1 MKKLIY
7 LFLTVLIVACSGEDG
22 SNNQDNNDGDNN
34 NITCEYSLTTLDAVV
49 MPHLITLNGNIN
61 LISESCEYPIIEQG
75 FVYSSSIQPT
85 INDQIA
91 NANGIEITASIS
103 DVVPNTTYYVR
114 TFLTNAL
121 GEFYGNETSFVVGN
135 GIIAGSWR
143 LMNDTF
149 PAFGLEGCSP
159 NSFMELTP
167 YQNYPNQGDGFIRAI
182 CDNGSTDLPVQWYG
196 NSLANATMFIQAQGI
211 SWEVDVVFNGPD
223 TLVFDFVG
231 FTYTFTRF

>member
-7 LFLTVLIVACSGEDG
+7 IFLTVLIVACSGED

-91 NANGIEITASIS
+91 NANGIEITASIN

-135 GIIAGSWR
+135 RIIAGSWR
-143 LMNDTF
+143 MMNDTF
-149 PAFGLEGCSP
+149 PVFEMEGCSP

-167 YQNYPNQGDGFIRAI
+167 NQNYPTQGDGFLRLI
-182 CDNGSTDLPVQWYG
+182 CDNYNGDLSVEWFELSLG
-196 NSLANATMFIQAQGI
+196 NMRMFIEATGLY
-211 SWEVDVVFNGPD
+211 VYPVFTGPD
-223 TLVFDFVG
+223 TFVFDIVEI
-231 FTYTFTRF
+231 TYTFTRF

>member
-7 LFLTVLIVACSGEDG
+7 LFLTVLIVACSGED

-91 NANGIEITASIS
+91 NANGIEITASIN

-135 GIIAGSWR
+135 RITAGSWR
-143 LMNDTF
+143 MMNDTF
-149 PAFGLEGCSP
+149 PNFNLEGCYP

-167 YQNYPNQGDGFIRAI
+167 NQNYPSQGDGFLRFI
-182 CDNGSTDLPVQWYG
+182 CDNYSGDLPLDWFG
-196 NSLANATMFIQAQGI
+196 TSLANATIIFLNTGQ
-211 SWEVDVVFNGPD
+211 VDAVFTGPD
-223 TLVFDFVG
+223 TLVFDLNG

>member
-7 LFLTVLIVACSGEDG
+7 LFLTVLIIACSSED

-34 NITCEYSLTTLDAVV
+34 NITCEYSLTTLGAVV

-91 NANGIEITASIS
+91 NANGIEITASIN
-103 DVVPNTTYYVR
+103 DVAPNTTYYVR

-135 GIIAGSWR
+135 GIIDGSWR
-143 LMNDTF
+143 MMNDTF
-149 PAFGLEGCSP
+149 PVFGLEGCSP
-159 NSFMELTP
+159 NSFMELTAN
-167 YQNYPNQGDGFIRAI
+167 QSYPTQGDGFLRLE
-182 CDNGSTDLPVQWYG
+182 CENGSDNLSVEWYG
-196 NSLANATMFIQAQGI
+196 LSLGNVRMLIDYTGQY
-211 SWEVDVVFNGPD
+211 VDAVFTGPD
-223 TLVFDFVG
+223 TLVFDLYENTF
-231 FTYTFTRF
+231 TFTRF